1 MKPENKGS
9 SQIDWIMGFLFF
21 IMIVL
26 IFISYTSY
34 ISRTQQPYETP
45 LKSQLIDLS
54 KSVEKQI
61 TWTTYRVPLTIESA
75 YTLTNYPLSIEYKI
89 NHKAK
94 NSTYILDKTGTI
106 LSTEVDMDESKIY
119 WTSDIHEG
127 KNTFY
132 LFYITDSQLNES
144 SNTTK
149 NNFTTNNTTITNTH
163 ISTEFDNF
171 SISSLIFNS
180 IEFIDGGILLN
191 TTKKPLIINHT
202 IKTTARYPKNTT
214 VRIFM
219 NSSHIRI
226 HTNAPD
232 NFILH
237 LNNYLTRFYVDGSTL
252 IFNGSNEY
260 SGITNYADLYNNT
273 GISVIGKSMNITI
286 TDPGTTRDIHIFNE
300 TDFEIFLHTGSYANM
315 LNQSAIYPCPGILIG
330 LPEELSGIREDKISE
345 LENLYYDELS
355 QKLQINDLGVL
366 VRIENPD
373 S

>member
-1 MKPENKGS
+1 MKLKKKGS

-26 IFISYTSY
+26 IFISYTTY

-54 KSVEKQI
+54 KSIEEQI
-61 TWTTYRVPLTIESA
+61 TWTVYRVPLTIESA
-75 YTLTNYPLSIEYKI
+75 YTLTNYPLFIEYEI
-89 NHKAK
+89 NLKTK
-94 NSTYILDKTGTI
+94 NSTYIIDKTGNI

-119 WTSDIHEG
+119 WTSNIHEG

-132 LFYITDSQLNES
+132 LFYITDSGLNES
-144 SNTTK
+144 ANTTK
-149 NNFTTNNTTITNTH
+149 NDFITDNTTIANTY

-191 TTKKPLIINHT
+191 TTKKPLIINNT
-202 IKTTARYPKNTT
+202 IKTTASYPKNTT
-214 VRIFM
+214 ARLFT
-219 NSSHIRI
+219 NSTHIRI

-237 LNNYLTRFYVDGSTL
+237 LNNYLTHFYVDGSTHL
-252 IFNGSNEY
+252 FNGSNEY
-260 SGITNYADLYNNT
+260 SGITDYADLYNNT

-286 TDPGTTRDIHIFNE
+286 TDTGTTRDIYIFNE
-300 TDFEIFLHTGSYANM
+300 TDFEIYLHTGSYANM
-315 LNQSAIYPCPGILIG
+315 LNASAIYPCPDILIG
-330 LPEELSGIREDKISE
+330 LPEEITGIREDCSAILRAS
-345 LENLYYDELS
+345 S
-355 QKLQINDLGVL
+355 
-366 VRIENPD
+366 
-373 S
+373 